1 MRLPKYLSSTSFRIA
16 VAYAGLFAA
25 SVVVLFSMAYSL
37 ISGEMEQQIRVGV
50 EQEAR
55 LLDRAY
61 HEGGLSHLTDMLAD
75 RTAPGGRPDSVYLLQ
90 DSTGAVIA
98 GNLPSMTP
106 FAGWRELEIQRPSGR
121 HGTIKAE
128 NIVAVGSQLTD
139 GSLVVGGSLRNVSE
153 VQRHLLRTLNWT
165 LGLTVL
171 LALTGGIVMGRAAL
185 RRVEAISRAT
195 CDIIRGNLS
204 RRVPVRG
211 CGDELDELAVNINHM
226 LARIEVLMGNL
237 RQVTNDI
244 AHDLRTPL
252 GRLRQ
257 RLEKARN
264 RAGQCEEECENLDT
278 AIEETDAILQTF
290 AALLRIAEVEA
301 GARKQRFADV
311 DLSGLAET
319 IVEAYE
325 TVAEDNGQKLTAA
338 IDAGLGCRGDRDL
351 LTQMLANLVENAIR
365 HTPSGTAIGITV
377 ARVAEGILVAVGD
390 NGLGVHT
397 ADRDKIFRRLYRT
410 QQSRTT
416 PGTGLGLSL
425 VKVIAELHE
434 ATVAAHDNQP
444 GLRVE
449 VSFPVAAVPG
459 GRVIV

>member
-1 MRLPKYLSSTSFRIA
+1 
-16 VAYAGLFAA
+16 
-25 SVVVLFSMAYSL
+25 
-37 ISGEMEQQIRVGV
+37 
-50 EQEAR
+50 
-55 LLDRAY
+55 
-61 HEGGLSHLTDMLAD
+61 
-75 RTAPGGRPDSVYLLQ
+75 
-90 DSTGAVIA
+90 
-98 GNLPSMTP
+98 
-106 FAGWRELEIQRPSGR
+106 
-121 HGTIKAE
+121 
-128 NIVAVGSQLTD
+128 
-139 GSLVVGGSLRNVSE
+139 
-153 VQRHLLRTLNWT
+153 
-165 LGLTVL
+165 
-171 LALTGGIVMGRAAL
+171 
-185 RRVEAISRAT
+185 
-195 CDIIRGNLS
+195 
-204 RRVPVRG
+204 
-211 CGDELDELAVNINHM
+211 
-226 LARIEVLMGNL
+226 
-237 RQVTNDI
+237 
-244 AHDLRTPL
+244 L

-264 RAGQCEEECENLDT
+264 RAGDCEEECEDLDT

-301 GARKQRFADV
+301 GARKQRFTDV

-319 IVEAYE
+319 IIEAYE

-377 ARVAEGILVAVGD
+377 ARVAGGILVAVGD
-390 NGLGVHT
+390 NGPGVHT

-449 VSFPVAAVPG
+449 ISFPGSAA
-459 GRVIV
+459 